1 VNLQTSFQE
10 RYHHFHSHAQEL
22 IQHVLPYGDLQL
34 QKKKSANDHA
44 TKGKEC
50 REFWANHVRK
60 NKKIK

>member
-34 QKKKSANDHA
+34 QKKNPLMIMQQ
-44 TKGKEC
+44 KE
-50 REFWANHVRK
+50 K
-60 NKKIK
+60 NAENSGLIMLGKIKK